1 MRRVVSAFLILLVLS
16 ACTEQRSRQEA
27 ELELQLLM
35 NEIDGMVASAACVDP
50 DDWKITPVGSKPCGG
65 PIAYKAYSSQMD
77 TVAFLQEVKR
87 FTEKQRAFNKEWDVA
102 SDCAL
107 VQMPVDVRCVNGKP
121 QLIYSFALED

>member
-1 MRRVVSAFLILLVLS
+1 MRRTVSAFLILLVLS

-35 NEIDGMVASAACVDP
+35 NEIDGMVANAECADP
-50 DDWKITPVGSKPCGG
+50 YEWRITPVGSKPCGG

-77 TVAFLQEVKR
+77 TVAFLQEVKL

-102 SDCAL
+102 SDCLL
-107 VQMPVDVRCVNGKP
+107 VPMPVDVRCVEGKP
-121 QLIYSFALED
+121 ELVYSFAGS